1 MSESTDWRSMFD
13 RDYIGAWDLP
23 KGIDVPVVIE
33 RVKAGELVAPG
44 GRKTRK
50 PVIFFRGKEKGLA
63 LNKTNSKLIAGMY
76 GNDTAKWIGQPIAI
90 YATQTQ
96 FGGDTVECIRVRPT
110 PPKGGR
116 RNSPA
121 AKPEPPPVER
131 EPGSDDVENA
141 PDPMLGEV
149 G

>member
-23 KGIDVPVVIE
+23 KGVDVPVVIE
-33 RVKAGELVAPG
+33 RVKAGELTAPG

-50 PVIFFRGKEKGLA
+50 PLVFFKGKEKGLA

-76 GNDTAKWIGQPIAI
+76 GNDTAKWVGKPIAI

-110 PPKGGR
+110 PPKRGQKA
-116 RNSPA
+116 PVEQTQA
-121 AKPEPPPVER
+121 PPVSHER
-131 EPGSDDVENA
+131 EPGSDDVPADE
-141 PDPMLGEV
+141 DIREV